1 MAGKNEANLADKKT
15 PEKPKRGQY
24 KEKECPRCHAMP
36 RNLGNHINKDK
47 SNDKN
52 EDNTG
57 ISEAIM
63 TLRVIKKKRTRMI
76 IEAKK
81 TNIKQKNINTVMAWG
96 V

>member
-24 KEKECPRCHAMP
+24 QERECPHSHAMTQ
-36 RNLGNHINKDK
+36 NLGNQINKGK

-57 ISEAIM
+57 N
-63 TLRVIKKKRTRMI
+63 LRGDNYPKV
-76 IEAKK
+76 
-81 TNIKQKNINTVMAWG
+81 QVSG
-96 V
+96 HQHGSQG